1 MADQKKIEPKTEKE
15 LETMFSAIMAIEV
28 KESKIEVEDSDA
40 GDSDVED
47 SDEPT
52 NTDAEYAY
60 LIVMPNPFEKNRGI
74 TRDTSEHDTVWNRLY
89 WAKIGDGS
97 NILDRVK
104 QYDNPSQYISIIKLN
119 CANRRKRKK
128 PGKILEKACLGAHR
142 CGGIG
147 KGTSEWRGL
156 YSKEDQTTDGT
167 TRQGLQNLLRG
178 FFPLSDMLDRKP
190 NDESGKKWRAR
201 LKVYLENNEKAQE
214 WTDVLK
220 FIQDTVNPGKG
231 SVGTKSGNKV
241 EKFPRMYILATPST
255 RKESR
260 YLGIDDRSSN
270 ILRTYWVKI
279 GYSYT
284 QQSSVF
290 GFVMSQ
296 YQSKVPDL
304 SFNGYLL
311 DEELDA
317 NKEQEKIK
325 KIWDDLEKVLLS
337 KYGLD
342 APTRKTNTDWYLITI
357 KGSGQTRSPAIDFL
371 DSYITTF
378 HETKGIPCEV
388 EVHAPSDNTPQKEKK
403 LKLSALKQKVKWK
416 EDQMKLNIERN
427 VRKDLSAQED
437 NDPVEGYCGDV
448 GDATEDVI
456 EGWIEKKMELLQ
468 E

>member
-74 TRDTSEHDTVWNRLY
+74 TRDTVRVVHYTRIHCSIDRSRTSTERARHRLEPTILGQNRR
-89 WAKIGDGS
+89 WFQHFGS
-97 NILDRVK
+97 CQTIR
-104 QYDNPSQYISIIKLN
+104 QPYISIIKLN

-142 CGGIG
+142 CA
-147 KGTSEWRGL
+147 EWRGL

-260 YLGIDDRSSN
+260 YLGIDDRSCLIS
-270 ILRTYWVKI
+270 RTYYFPEP
-279 GYSYT
+279 GARLDT
-284 QQSSVF
+284 CN
-290 GFVMSQ
+290 
-296 YQSKVPDL
+296 D

-456 EGWIEKKMELLQ
+456 EGWIEKKMELLR